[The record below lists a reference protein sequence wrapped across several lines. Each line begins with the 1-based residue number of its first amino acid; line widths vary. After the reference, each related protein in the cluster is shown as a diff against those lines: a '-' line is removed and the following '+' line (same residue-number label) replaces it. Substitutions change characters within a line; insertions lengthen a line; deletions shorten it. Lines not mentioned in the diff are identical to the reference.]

1 MCGCAVREG
10 FPRLMAERPFEGIAT
25 AGPTSVS
32 EEMSLPGAQLNSKVC
47 STEAALKTRMSAGYR
62 PEKYLGAWRE
72 VFKRYAALFP
82 NQYVSLAL
90 YRGLAIALRN
100 RAPVADDAEVRETA
114 QRVIAE
120 GMTELAGKFAV
131 EANGLVANSPR
142 NMANQLVRSS
152 GGRSVTGFELA
163 TAATKRPEV
172 EGDAGNPARAL
183 CLALRAGLAAGVNF
197 IEVYQ
202 EDAASDD
209 RAVQNVLQAFARQLL
224 SRARGEG
231 IACR

>member
-1 MCGCAVREG
+1 VLSLRGFRVWWRRARLRGSRPPVRHP
-10 FPRLMAERPFEGIAT
+10 FP
-25 AGPTSVS
+25 
-32 EEMSLPGAQLNSKVC
+32 KVC

-131 EANGLVANSPR
+131 EANRLVANSPR
-142 NMANQLVRSS
+142 NMAYQLVRSS

-163 TAATKRPEV
+163 TASTKRPEV
-172 EGDAGNPARAL
+172 EGDAGNR
-183 CLALRAGLAAGVNF
+183 
-197 IEVYQ
+197 
-202 EDAASDD
+202 
-209 RAVQNVLQAFARQLL
+209 
-224 SRARGEG
+224 RGRSVFRYAPDWLPE
-231 IACR
+231 

>member
-1 MCGCAVREG
+1 M
-10 FPRLMAERPFEGIAT
+10 
-25 AGPTSVS
+25 SV
-32 EEMSLPGAQLNSKVC
+32 
-47 STEAALKTRMSAGYR
+47 GYT

-72 VFKRYAALFP
+72 VFKSYASLFP
-82 NQYVSLAL
+82 DQYVSLAL
-90 YRGLAIALRN
+90 YRGLPIALRN
-100 RAPVADDAEVRETA
+100 RASVVEVRETP
-114 QRVIAE
+114 QRIIAS

-142 NMANQLVRSS
+142 NMAYQLVRSS
-152 GGRSVTGFELA
+152 GGRAVTGFELA

-172 EGDAGNPARAL
+172 EGDAGSPARAL

-209 RAVQNVLQAFARQLL
+209 PAVQNVLQAFARQLL

-231 IACR
+231 VACR